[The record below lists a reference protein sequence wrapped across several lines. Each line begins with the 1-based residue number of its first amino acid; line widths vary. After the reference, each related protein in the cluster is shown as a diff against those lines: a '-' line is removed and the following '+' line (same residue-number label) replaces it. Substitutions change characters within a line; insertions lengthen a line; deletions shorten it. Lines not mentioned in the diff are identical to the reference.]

1 MRGWLRFP
9 ILAGMGSATL
19 AALALTAV
27 PVAAATPASTKAEHL
42 GKAWPLAAQPDNH
55 GELAVLGAGSGHS
68 AAAAAITAAAAQAR
82 ASGKAVSVSALTTQ
96 TTSVMAEPN
105 GAEVARTYVLPVR
118 VRRAR
123 RWVPVD
129 TSLRRTFDGRL
140 APAAIPGDRV
150 TFSGGG
156 TGAVAEISASG
167 TSLGLS
173 WPGKLP
179 VPSVS
184 GSSATYHNVLP
195 GVDLVLTATSAEAG
209 GFSEVLV
216 VRSAAAG
223 RDPGLAH
230 LVLAV
235 AASGTTGLRQ
245 AAGGGLIATM
255 TRQRGA
261 YVAAQ
266 PTMWDSS
273 SLPPDQGAR
282 LHAAAVAARGVGA
295 GLAELGA
302 GPASTAV
309 SPAGGARLA
318 TFPAQVSA
326 DGRDLSLTP
335 DMRMLTSSSTRF
347 PVFIDPSFTTITGT
361 GKEMAYDPAQSGC
374 PTPHYDSSSYP
385 DSPVGYDNFEQSDCG
400 YNDTDYALYEVA
412 IPSGTFG
419 AQSVLISA
427 SFQTTEVYTS
437 DCTSTAA
444 VTASWIGPINSDTG
458 WPGPALTSRN
468 VNATDNV
475 GPDAGSC
482 NSVENTS
489 NTVPAGFNLKPDF
502 ETITGSPTAFTLRL
516 WEISNTDEDDHKQF
530 TDNPDIQVVYTETPN
545 TPSDL
550 EEAATNGGTGSLD
563 CDTSAS
569 SPPRMGKT
577 DSIDGPYL
585 LGDYSDP
592 DGAAVQAN
600 IKYWDYTTGA
610 AATTV
615 DDAISSVS
623 GGESAWQL
631 PASYTSGM
639 ADGTVIAWQAQAE
652 TGSGSVGGT
661 TYGPYSS
668 AWSDTCYFAVYPTD
682 PDAPTLAAN
691 FTQADNQA
699 VGSTVSFTITQSAGD
714 TASKFV
720 WAVDETP
727 PTTGTIPA
735 SQTCTTTA
743 ATADCTEISGGKAT
757 LTLTVTA
764 PGPHDVWVYEVD
776 TGSNDSGM
784 TNGAAAG
791 ATSTFSGASDPNV
804 TYTSGASLQANFSDA
819 LAAKA
824 SYDNTMISTEAGSP
838 GTANGDGNG
847 DALDEAQLQ
856 AAGWDPDKTVTVD
869 GATFTLPDFGT
880 STSGPDNLLAANQTI
895 GAGSGTEGG
904 ALVFLATSTNGPAI
918 VSGVSTGLPGT
929 ALGADVTAPAVMGG
943 VEVSGAGCSG
953 QAAFDATTS
962 CEPATGM
969 IDYAAGCIDGSQVS
983 YTLTV
988 PDWVYG
994 PSDIAALVLPD
1005 RDDPDTQRADN
1016 PKIFAFA
1023 VPLDPACTV
1032 TSVTLPDVSSSVTG
1046 VTTSQEALHIF
1057 GMAVRNTSTATP
1069 EVGGGLPAS
1078 PSGQAWTGAFESPV
1092 EDAFGPPSG
1101 YTLGDMTV
1109 RIAAS
1114 PNISAPAGADVRI
1127 RLSNPGFLSEDG
1139 TGPLV
1144 IGAATI
1150 ANDYGGPIPDQ
1161 APSALTFDGSGSVTI
1176 PEGGDV
1182 YSDPLALPFAV
1193 SAGHSL
1199 LISLWVENA
1208 TLSVLPENSTG
1219 DGAVT
1224 WLASPSTPNETEDT
1238 TGTPFTE
1245 TGSTWIGGV
1254 ALLTGVDLTT
1264 PEVTSGGV
1272 TVSPG
1277 EATVVVAGNN
1287 VIDGWSASPASDTL
1301 NSPSQRL
1308 AGQLASQGLA
1318 TGYGVVDAG
1327 IGTNQVLADGTSFG
1341 GQSLLGRLDR
1351 DILAE
1356 PDVGTVVIDEGL
1368 EDVLLQAG
1376 STAVQQNLE
1385 NAYSVLENQLT
1396 AFGINVI
1403 TADLTPCG
1411 GYSNSTVGDSCS
1423 SATDAGRLNVN
1434 SFVDGGGGAP
1444 NCPAYFDAAV
1454 TNGASPE
1461 ALAAGYGTADDV
1473 NLTLGASGGYAKL
1486 APAVVADGCALA
1498 PNSDPPPPT

>member
-1 MRGWLRFP
+1 
-9 ILAGMGSATL
+9 
-19 AALALTAV
+19 
-27 PVAAATPASTKAEHL
+27 
-42 GKAWPLAAQPDNH
+42 
-55 GELAVLGAGSGHS
+55 
-68 AAAAAITAAAAQAR
+68 
-82 ASGKAVSVSALTTQ
+82 
-96 TTSVMAEPN
+96 
-105 GAEVARTYVLPVR
+105 
-118 VRRAR
+118 
-123 RWVPVD
+123 
-129 TSLRRTFDGRL
+129 
-140 APAAIPGDRV
+140 
-150 TFSGGG
+150 
-156 TGAVAEISASG
+156 
-167 TSLGLS
+167 
-173 WPGKLP
+173 
-179 VPSVS
+179 
-184 GSSATYHNVLP
+184 
-195 GVDLVLTATSAEAG
+195 
-209 GFSEVLV
+209 
-216 VRSAAAG
+216 
-223 RDPGLAH
+223 
-230 LVLAV
+230 
-235 AASGTTGLRQ
+235 
-245 AAGGGLIATM
+245 
-255 TRQRGA
+255 
-261 YVAAQ
+261 
-266 PTMWDSS
+266 
-273 SLPPDQGAR
+273 
-282 LHAAAVAARGVGA
+282 
-295 GLAELGA
+295 
-302 GPASTAV
+302 
-309 SPAGGARLA
+309 
-318 TFPAQVSA
+318 
-326 DGRDLSLTP
+326 LSLTP
-335 DMRMLTSSSTRF
+335 DERMLTSPSTKF
-347 PVFIDPSFTTITGT
+347 PVFIDPSFTTITAT
-361 GKEMAYDPAQSGC
+361 GKEIAYDPVQSGSGC
-374 PTPHYDSSSYP
+374 TGSHYDSSSYT
-385 DSPVGYDNFEQSDCG
+385 DSPVGYDNFQAGSCQD
-400 YNDTDYALYEVA
+400 NDTDYALYRVA
-412 IPSGTFG
+412 IPQGIFG
-419 AQSVLISA
+419 SQAVLISA
-427 SFQTTEVYTS
+427 SFQATEVYTS
-437 DCTSTAA
+437 SCGDSAS
-444 VTASWIGPINSDTG
+444 VTASWIGGIGSGTG
-458 WPGPALTSRN
+458 WPGPAVMSQN
-468 VNATDNV
+468 VNASTTV
-475 GPDAGSC
+475 GPDPGSC
-482 NSVENTS
+482 NTVEDTAK
-489 NTVPAGFNLKPDF
+489 TVAAGFNLKPDLQKF
-502 ETITGSPTAFTLRL
+502 SGAASNITLRL
-516 WEISNTDEDDHKQF
+516 WEISNTNDADHKQF
-530 TDNPDIQVVYTETPN
+530 TDNPDLQVVYTETPS

-550 EEAATNGGTGSLD
+550 EENQTNSTTGSMD

-569 SPPRMGKT
+569 DPPHMGKT

-600 IKYWDYTTGA
+600 IKYWDYSSGA

-623 GGESAWQL
+623 GVESGWEL

-639 ADGTVIAWQAQAE
+639 ADGTIIAWQAQAE
-652 TGSGSVGGT
+652 TASGSVGGT

-668 AWSDTCYFAVYPTD
+668 AWSDACYFAVYPTA
-682 PDAPTLAAN
+682 PDAPTLTAN

-699 VGSTVSFTITQSAGD
+699 VGSKVSFTIAQSAGD

-735 SQTCTTTA
+735 SQTCSTTA
-743 ATADCTEISGGKAT
+743 ATADCTEISGGSAT

-776 TGSNDSGM
+776 TGGNDSGM

-791 ATSTFSGASDPNV
+791 TTSTFSGSSDPNV

-819 LAAKA
+819 LTAKA
-824 SYDNTMISTEAGSP
+824 SFDNTMISTEAGSP

-856 AAGWDPDKTVTVD
+856 AAGWDPGKTVTVD

-895 GAGSGTEGG
+895 GAGSGTQGS
-904 ALVFLATSTNGPAI
+904 ALVFLATSTNGPAV

-929 ALGADVTAPAVMGG
+929 ALGADQTAPAVMGG
-943 VEVSGAGCSG
+943 TEVSGAGCSG

-962 CEPATGM
+962 CEPATGT
-969 IDYAAGCIDGSQVS
+969 IQYASGCIDGSQVS

-994 PSDIAALVLPD
+994 PSDIAALELPD

-1023 VPLDPACTV
+1023 VPIDPACTV

-1046 VTTSQEALHIF
+1046 VTTSQEALHVF
-1057 GMAVRNTSTATP
+1057 GMALRNTTTATP
-1069 EVGGGLPAS
+1069 EVGGSLPSS
-1078 PSGQAWTGAFESPV
+1078 PSGQAWTGAIESPV

-1101 YTLGDMTV
+1101 YTLGDMTI

-1150 ANDYGGPIPDQ
+1150 ADDYGGAIPDQ
-1161 APSALTFDGSGSVTI
+1161 TPSALTFDGSGSVTI

-1182 YSDPLALPFAV
+1182 YSDPLTLPFAV
-1193 SAGHSL
+1193 TAGHSL
-1199 LISLWVENA
+1199 LISLWIENA
-1208 TLSVLPENSTG
+1208 TLSVLPENSSG
-1219 DGAVT
+1219 DGALT
-1224 WLASPSTPNETEDT
+1224 WFASPSTPNETEDT
-1238 TGTPFTE
+1238 TGTPFTG

-1254 ALLTGVDLTT
+1254 ALLTGVDVTT
-1264 PEVTSGGV
+1264 PEETLSGI
-1272 TVSPG
+1272 TSPG
-1277 EATVVVAGNN
+1277 DPTVVVAGNN
-1287 VIDGWSASPASDTL
+1287 VIDGFSASPASDTL

-1341 GQSLLGRLDR
+1341 GISLLGRLDR

-1385 NAYSVLENQLT
+1385 DAYSVLENQLS

-1411 GYSNSTVGDSCS
+1411 GYSNATVGDSCS
-1423 SATDAGRLNVN
+1423 TATETGRVNVN
-1434 SFVDGGGGAP
+1434 GFVEGGGAS
-1444 NCPAYFDAAV
+1444 NCTAAFDAAV
-1454 TNGASPE
+1454 SANTSASPE
-1461 ALAAGYGTADDV
+1461 VLAAGYGTSDDV

-1486 APAVVADGCALA
+1486 APAVVATCALA
-1498 PNSDPPPPT
+1498 PNSNPAPPT